1 MLTGASAWGTDWL
14 GETKV
19 VSPFTSQRR
28 AGRGTQATGGAP
40 ADVGHLYSFGSTEE
54 ALHRTILGLAPR
66 GLLHDPPFDHA
77 TGKGRVAFHKGDYYD
92 ARSTKNNQVVPLII
106 EVFGGVGTHAERH
119 LKQCARRARDAKTG
133 RDGTRYSRFH
143 PENYLSHH
151 LAAIV
156 TSAVMYDADHIAH
169 QITALQL
176 ANKTKKQQQRRRAA
190 A

>member
-66 GLLHDPPFDHA
+66 GLLHDPPFDHS
-77 TGKGRVAFHKGDYYD
+77 TGKGRVAFHKGHHYD

-106 EVFGGVGTHAERH
+106 EMDREQQLVELESQQMGVLTNPA
-119 LKQCARRARDAKTG
+119 LPTVAAPAK
-133 RDGTRYSRFH
+133 
-143 PENYLSHH
+143 
-151 LAAIV
+151 
-156 TSAVMYDADHIAH
+156 
-169 QITALQL
+169 
-176 ANKTKKQQQRRRAA
+176 
-190 A
+190 